1 MYVSQSQTTRQ
12 SQHPNGYI
20 RNRTTPRAHR
30 PHSTSPSDPYQE
42 ERFILHG
49 SYFREEMYSPKNLE
63 LRMAG
68 GATSVH
74 REGMVRIMGTNC
86 HSLFVYCEL
95 GDSVRSPLFL
105 CPLFSYNLC
114 PQIPQHLPPNAVQPH
129 IVPNVLPVP
138 SKIYSCTSL
147 SFLGF
152 NLLRVLIT
160 DDSNRNAL
168 CARIIFCSTFR
179 FEQTLAGLTGMESFW
194 RGGACGISQL
204 FVCDVLG
211 TESTRCKYHF
221 PMTRFKD
228 G

>member
-1 MYVSQSQTTRQ
+1 M
-12 SQHPNGYI
+12 
-20 RNRTTPRAHR
+20 
-30 PHSTSPSDPYQE
+30 
-42 ERFILHG
+42 
-49 SYFREEMYSPKNLE
+49 
-63 LRMAG
+63 G
-68 GATSVH
+68 GEATSVH
-74 REGMVRIMGTNC
+74 RDEGMVSIMGINC
-86 HSLFVYCEL
+86 HPLFVYGEL
-95 GDSVRSPLFL
+95 ADSVRSSLFL
-105 CPLFSYNLC
+105 CPLFSYNIC
-114 PQIPQHLPPNAVQPH
+114 PHIPQHLPPNAVQPH

-160 DDSNRNAL
+160 DDSNRNVL

-179 FEQTLAGLTGMESFW
+179 VEQTLTGMESFW

-211 TESTRCKYHF
+211 TENTRCKYHF